1 MPHAV
6 AVDIGGTFTDL
17 VAYDTDTHTVAYAKS
32 PTTYGNLVDGVLD
45 CFAKAKLD
53 PHAANFVNHGTTL
66 VINSL
71 IQRKGAKGALV
82 TTQGFRDVLEIARG
96 NRPDPFDLHYR
107 RDEPLIPRALRY
119 EVNERTGSKGE
130 IVAPLDVDGLR
141 ALAAKLKQAEIEAV
155 AIFFMNSYANPA
167 HEDEAAR
174 VLRALLPDA
183 YVT

>member
-1 MPHAV
+1 MPYAV

-17 VAYDTDTHTVAYAKS
+17 VAYDHETRHVVYTKA

-71 IQRKGAKGALV
+71 IQRKGAKAALV

-107 RDEPLIPRALRY
+107 RDEPLIPRALRF
-119 EVNERTGSKGE
+119 EVKERIGADGE
-130 IVAPLDVDGLR
+130 IVTPLDIA
-141 ALAAKLKQAEIEAV
+141 ALTPLAEKLKSLGVEAI
-155 AIFFMNSYANPA
+155 AIFFMNSYANPV
-167 HEDEAAR
+167 HEEDAA
-174 VLRALLPDA
+174 A
-183 YVT
+183 